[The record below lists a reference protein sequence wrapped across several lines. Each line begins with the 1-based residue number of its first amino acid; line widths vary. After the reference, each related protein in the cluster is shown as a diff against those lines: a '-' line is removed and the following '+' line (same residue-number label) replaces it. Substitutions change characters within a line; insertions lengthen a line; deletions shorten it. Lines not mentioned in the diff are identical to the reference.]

1 MKKLGYV
8 YMITSPTGRIYIGS
22 TKNIQN
28 RIKSYRTLNCKNQV
42 KLYNSLLKYG
52 WENHIFEVIME
63 CLIEEVLRYEC
74 ILGNYFNVLDKHEG
88 LNLVLPKISDLYR
101 SVSEE
106 TINRQSEARKG
117 KRLSQVTKN
126 KIAIASKNRIWKD
139 SSKKKISDSK
149 KGKPRPQYVIDIIKD
164 KDKKIII
171 QYDLQ
176 DIFIK
181 EWFGVYSTA
190 RELKLHP
197 SALANC
203 CRGLN
208 KTCGGFKWKYK

>member
-74 ILGNYFNVLDKHEG
+74 ILGNYFNVPVIAFNPAIHSRSFEPTFRKLIEQDPYFNFASVIVLG
-88 LNLVLPKISDLYR
+88 L
-101 SVSEE
+101 
-106 TINRQSEARKG
+106 
-117 KRLSQVTKN
+117 
-126 KIAIASKNRIWKD
+126 KD
-139 SSKKKISDSK
+139 S
-149 KGKPRPQYVIDIIKD
+149 VIDP
-164 KDKKIII
+164 KKTVEILEDAEFDI
-171 QYDLQ
+171 QY
-176 DIFIK
+176 
-181 EWFGVYSTA
+181 
-190 RELKLHP
+190 ELYPEMKHRIP
-197 SALANC
+197 FDVFVNIY
-203 CRGLN
+203 N
-208 KTCGGFKWKYK
+208 KYVK